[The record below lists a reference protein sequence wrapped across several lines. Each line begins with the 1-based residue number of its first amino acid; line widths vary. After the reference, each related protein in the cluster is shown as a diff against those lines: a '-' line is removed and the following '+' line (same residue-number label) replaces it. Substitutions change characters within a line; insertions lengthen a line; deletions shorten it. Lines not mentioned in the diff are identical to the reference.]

1 MILVTHGEEEDIVE
15 DHVVALQYVVVELKV
30 YHLVVAFL
38 NHVEITKNTIRRN
51 HMIRR
56 KKIMVTSQKL
66 LLKKRKN
73 VLGMIIFFVATIF
86 LIQLT
91 HVEDTNHSFTGYDCT
106 HPTNHRLVPLE
117 YYQVHIMHYALC
129 TR

>member
-1 MILVTHGEEEDIVE
+1 MINHGYFTEGF
-15 DHVVALQYVVVELKV
+15 LK
-30 YHLVVAFL
+30 
-38 NHVEITKNTIRRN
+38 EK
-51 HMIRR
+51 
-56 KKIMVTSQKL
+56 
-66 LLKKRKN
+66 KKRSRYDN
-73 VLGMIIFFVATIF
+73 IFVATIF

-91 HVEDTNHSFTGYDCT
+91 HVEAANHSFTGYDCT